1 MLILVPWKPF
11 VIGWLLLTAMI
22 LAGYAVYCL
31 QERRNPFAIEK
42 YHVQHHL
49 KRQTVGD
56 RVWQQKH
63 SRLANRGARHNSGS
77 CNTLHA
83 LGRSDL

>member
-1 MLILVPWKPF
+1 
-11 VIGWLLLTAMI
+11 
-22 LAGYAVYCL
+22 
-31 QERRNPFAIEK
+31 
-42 YHVQHHL
+42 VQHHL